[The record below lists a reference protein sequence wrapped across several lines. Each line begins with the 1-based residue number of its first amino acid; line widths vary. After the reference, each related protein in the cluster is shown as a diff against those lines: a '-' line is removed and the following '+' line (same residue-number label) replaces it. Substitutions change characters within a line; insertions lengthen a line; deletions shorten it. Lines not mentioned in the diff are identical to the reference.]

1 MENEAA
7 RYAQELSRDLILA
20 GNANQKAM
28 AAHLKRK
35 FDDRYGRTWHAI
47 VGNSYVSAS
56 NWRIAVLTSTKFSFG
71 SYVTHRHNNF
81 IYFFIEDMAI
91 LLFKSA

>member
-1 MENEAA
+1 MSAPHEPRVTVKVVDMENDAA
-7 RYAQELSRDLILA
+7 RYAQDLSRDLILA
-20 GNANQKAM
+20 GNATHKAM

-47 VGNSYVSAS
+47 VGN
-56 NWRIAVLTSTKFSFG
+56 SFG